1 MAINFQIPKA
11 KQRNTAQTLAKGFG
25 LPIVKR
31 AFLNVDE
38 ITSDTPD
45 GVSKF
50 GTPVYGTIFIEA
62 PVFFNYVYDT
72 NLKTYT
78 QVEVFSPENDVIGDK
93 RGCFIEGAIIEVNQN
108 RNIVTT
114 TIAGM
119 DGSVKEFI
127 NNGDYSVTIR
137 GFFSSNDADVYPAV
151 DVRTLSAYL
160 KAPVSLKI
168 TNLFL
173 NDYFGITDIVPVSY
187 SFHQQ
192 EGIRNVQYF
201 TIECL
206 SDLPY
211 EIQETIA
218 NA

>member
-1 MAINFQIPKA
+1 M
-11 KQRNTAQTLAKGFG
+11 
-25 LPIVKR
+25 
-31 AFLNVDE
+31 
-38 ITSDTPD
+38 
-45 GVSKF
+45 
-50 GTPVYGTIFIEA
+50 
-62 PVFFNYVYDT
+62 YDA

-78 QVEVFSPENDVIGDK
+78 QVEVFSPENNVIGDK
-93 RGCFIEGAIIEVNQN
+93 RGCYIEGAMVEVNQT

-127 NNGDYSVTIR
+127 NNGDYSITIR
-137 GFFSSNDADVYPAV
+137 GFFSSNDADVYPTN
-151 DVRTLSAYL
+151 DVKVLTEYL
-160 KAPVSLKI
+160 KAPISLKI

-173 NDYFGITDIVPVSY
+173 NNFFGVTEIVPVSY

-211 EIQETIA
+211 EIKETIA